1 MILPTFMYKHNSTT
15 GFVCPL
21 AQSFPLCCATA
32 AGWNSSPQALSLSAP
47 LCVLL
52 LHLCVSS
59 RSSKSLW
66 FSLISVS
73 SYRFYFLKTHISSSR
88 RKCGKTSTSCS
99 SSPTPICP
107 FRRTSHHKSIL
118 KSLKSCLI
126 NTLEYITTNV
136 FNMNMRKMCTDGS
149 FKCCRGMVVCVSR

>member
-1 MILPTFMYKHNSTT
+1 MSSSSEFPSLLCNSSRLKLIPSGSLTFCPI
-15 GFVCPL
+15 VCPV
-21 AQSFPLCCATA
+21 
-32 AGWNSSPQALSLSAP
+32 AP
-47 LCVLL
+47 SLCVLL
-52 LHLCVSS
+52 IQQVS
-59 RSSKSLW
+59 LV
-66 FSLISVS
+66 LPDLVS

-88 RKCGKTSTSCS
+88 RKCGKTNTSCS

-118 KSLKSCLI
+118 KSFKSCLI